1 MRKGGNKVET
11 TKATIETVLN
21 NQVDLESAAKLQGQ
35 LGNVTN
41 TLLVFDAR
49 NTEYLCAAFI
59 GLLLQ
64 LGATNDICVKQSK
77 ETAKLFKMLGVQI

>member
-1 MRKGGNKVET
+1 MET
-11 TKATIETVLN
+11 TMATIETVLDKS
-21 NQVDLESAAKLQGQ
+21 VDLESAVKLQGQ

>member
-1 MRKGGNKVET
+1 MGKGENKVET
-11 TKATIETVLN
+11 TKATIETVLDKS
-21 NQVDLESAAKLQGQ
+21 VDLESAVKLQGQ